1 MAKLQRLG
9 SVWISRFQTWTGCK
23 ICMGLVS
30 LLDETVI
37 LSSISLFGKVQ
48 IILWKLISTITE
60 KLSSHVSSWPSPALL
75 YVIPNLI
82 FMGSLGPKVGQAYTS
97 RDRVFFPTKYY
108 SLPSQP
114 CHWHLSLQILLR
126 HMHWAQLLC
135 SFHRSEYMT
144 WGCSIPD

>member
-1 MAKLQRLG
+1 MVKLQRLG
-9 SVWISRFQTWTGCK
+9 PIWISRFQTWSGCK

-30 LLDETVI
+30 LLDETEI

-48 IILWKLISTITE
+48 IIFWKLIRTITE
-60 KLSSHVSSWPSPALL
+60 KLSSHVSSWPFSAVLL
-75 YVIPNLI
+75 VIPNLI
-82 FMGSLGPKVGQAYTS
+82 FIGSLGPKVWQAYTS
-97 RDRVFFPTKYY
+97 RDRVFFSTKYY

-114 CHWHLSLQILLR
+114 CHWHLSLQILPR
-126 HMHWAQLLC
+126 DMHWEQLLC